1 MTNSFIIPTLFNTI
15 TGVWY
20 WTFMSSLTAAETH
33 YQIHVFCIVAKTF
46 YGSILSLPLSGILEI
61 VINRLMVW
69 VMIFVL
75 AMDAI
80 QLVVIITNF
89 YSYVI
94 SDALATLFGIIFIFL
109 DLFYIGECYNISSKA
124 NIEKRY
130 CITKKPIN
138 RTDLEAYNNTNLR
151 NRNVAVRNDKKLN
164 F

>member
-94 SDALATLFGIIFIFL
+94 SDALATLFGIIFIF
-109 DLFYIGECYNISSKA
+109 
-124 NIEKRY
+124 
-130 CITKKPIN
+130 
-138 RTDLEAYNNTNLR
+138 
-151 NRNVAVRNDKKLN
+151 
-164 F
+164 